1 MVKVKTKSTNK
12 VIKLDTTV
20 SKVEVVVNCNSL
32 PVSIG
37 DKIDIG
43 DGIIRTVM
51 KIQINEDAKITYGV
65 QWVDGIDFKLDW
77 FSWPELCYMHDIIMQ
92 KPKIGI

>member
-1 MVKVKTKSTNK
+1 MKFNDMQCESNK
-12 VIKLDTTV
+12 INVQ
-20 SKVEVVVNCNSL
+20 VNENTL
-32 PVSIG
+32 PLQIG

-43 DGIIRTVM
+43 DGIIRIVV
-51 KIQINEDAKITYGV
+51 KIQVNEDAKVTYGV

-77 FSWPELCYMHDIIMQ
+77 FSWPELCYMHKIISE